1 MSRLDKPV
9 GKYTAL
15 HRDAM
20 PVYHMAV
27 RLLNTPPEQRKAITD
42 TLDPVFLERCRE
54 EAKRLKELWAEKSPR

>member
-9 GKYTAL
+9 GKYTADN
-15 HRDAM
+15 RDFM

-42 TLDPVFLERCRE
+42 TLAPEFLERCRK
-54 EAKRLKELWAEKSPR
+54 EAKRLQELWAKESPR

>member
-9 GKYTAL
+9 GTYTAL

-42 TLDPVFLERCRE
+42 TLAPEFLERCRK
-54 EAKRLKELWAEKSPR
+54 EAKRLQELWAKESPD

>member
-9 GKYTAL
+9 GTYTAL

-27 RLLNTPPEQRKAITD
+27 KLLNTPPEQRKAITD
-42 TLDPVFLERCRE
+42 TLDPVFLDRCRK
-54 EAKRLKELWAEKSPR
+54 EAKRLLELWSQKSPR

>member
-9 GKYTAL
+9 GKYTADN
-15 HRDAM
+15 REFM

-42 TLDPVFLERCRE
+42 TLDPEFLERCRKE
-54 EAKRLKELWAEKSPR
+54 SKRLRELWSQKSPR